1 MNKTGTFKIPRPWLI
16 FGGRVVAWSLGI
28 VAITLLTGWAAM
40 QMGVSSDG
48 VQNWLEARRW
58 GLLAWRVLLYAA
70 IAGLWR
76 LKVRPLVLKRT
87 GRGRVIRLEIW
98 FVALVVINEVAV
110 NSQWL
115 FGG

>member
-1 MNKTGTFKIPRPWLI
+1 MDKLNTLKNVRPWLV

-28 VAITLLTGWAAM
+28 IVVTMLIGWAAM
-40 QMGVSSDG
+40 QMGVSTDG
-48 VQNWLEARRW
+48 IQNWLEARRW
-58 GLLAWRVLLYAA
+58 GLLAWRVLLYAV
-70 IAGLWR
+70 IAALWR
-76 LKVRPLVLKRT
+76 LRVRPLVLKRT
-87 GRGRVIRLEIW
+87 GSARVVRLEIW